1 MYANCYVM
9 INHTNCSCIY
19 TGVMD
24 TKPVRM
30 SSSHM
35 VLMTRLELKYNITVK
50 LGGSMTFLI
59 HP

>member
-1 MYANCYVM
+1 M

-35 VLMTRLELKYNITVK
+35 VLMTRLELKYNISVK
-50 LGGSMTFLI
+50 LGVSMPFLI
-59 HP
+59 RP